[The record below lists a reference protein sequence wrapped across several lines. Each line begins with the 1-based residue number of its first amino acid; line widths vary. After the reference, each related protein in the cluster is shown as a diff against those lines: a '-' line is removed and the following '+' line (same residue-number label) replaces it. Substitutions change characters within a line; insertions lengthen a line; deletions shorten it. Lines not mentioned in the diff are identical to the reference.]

1 MYSITALT
9 YGPNTSSV
17 PPGASAS
24 ALNKY
29 GDVVGSVEGEV
40 NSEVELG
47 GAVWFHNN
55 PPFFTS
61 PSMNASDLNDINDSG
76 TAAGRVDGHAVLIDK
91 NGAITDLSVKVPG
104 AQTAQEA
111 YAINNSGLV
120 CAGNDDGQPGL
131 IIDSVLFTV
140 KQALDTLANISD
152 ALPLT
157 INDAGDFA
165 GTCWVNGES
174 HGFWCHNENNQQI
187 CADLGPNLGPSFK
200 LNNQGVLVGTVDAQ
214 PVMWT
219 WDTAQFS
226 PVLKPLPLLP
236 QSFSEGWLF
245 GVNNSGAVVG
255 SDGSVALLC
264 DGKTWADLNT
274 QIGDP
279 NWVLSEAH
287 AINEAGQIAGT
298 GYLNGVETAFLL
310 TPPPLWQGP
319 QINALL
325 ELMYVSLGVMV
336 DGGGPTSG
344 GPVDPWSPLTA
355 TGEAALGLAIN
366 AVASRVSDA
375 VGRDAL
381 RGAALEMTRRSVD
394 RLIAQ
399 AKTPAPRAMPPQ
411 QGGGLRGRLRRKRL
425 ARAPR
430 PPEGAPKS

>member
-1 MYSITALT
+1 
-9 YGPNTSSV
+9 
-17 PPGASAS
+17 
-24 ALNKY
+24 
-29 GDVVGSVEGEV
+29 
-40 NSEVELG
+40 
-47 GAVWFHNN
+47 
-55 PPFFTS
+55 
-61 PSMNASDLNDINDSG
+61 
-76 TAAGRVDGHAVLIDK
+76 
-91 NGAITDLSVKVPG
+91 
-104 AQTAQEA
+104 
-111 YAINNSGLV
+111 
-120 CAGNDDGQPGL
+120 
-131 IIDSVLFTV
+131 
-140 KQALDTLANISD
+140 
-152 ALPLT
+152 
-157 INDAGDFA
+157 
-165 GTCWVNGES
+165 
-174 HGFWCHNENNQQI
+174 
-187 CADLGPNLGPSFK
+187 
-200 LNNQGVLVGTVDAQ
+200 
-214 PVMWT
+214 MWT

-226 PVLKPLPLLP
+226 PVLKPLPPLP
-236 QSFSEGWLF
+236 QSFGEGWLF
-245 GVNNSGAVVG
+245 GVNDSGAVVG

-287 AINEAGQIAGT
+287 AINKAGQIAGT

-319 QINALL
+319 QSNALL
-325 ELMYVSLGVMV
+325 ELIYVSLGVMV

-411 QGGGLRGRLRRKRL
+411 QGGGLRGRLRRKGL